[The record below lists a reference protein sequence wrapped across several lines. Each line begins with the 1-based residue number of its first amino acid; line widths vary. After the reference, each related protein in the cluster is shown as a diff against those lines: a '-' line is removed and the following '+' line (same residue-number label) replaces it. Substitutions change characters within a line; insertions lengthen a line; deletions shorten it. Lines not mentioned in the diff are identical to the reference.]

1 MLTGYLNGTPVGAV
15 AFDEGREAAEGCG
28 WIPLLAVAEPWRRR
42 GYGVQLIG
50 QAVMHYRPLGRD
62 RLRLRCAPDNHIAQR
77 FYKRYGFHKIGE
89 AEGTRVPL
97 DLMEKY
103 IGYGGYQG

>member
-1 MLTGYLNGTPVGAV
+1 MDLGRDADQGVGYIPFVYMLPSFRQHGM
-15 AFDEGREAAEGCG
+15 
-28 WIPLLAVAEPWRRR
+28 
-42 GYGVQLIG
+42 GVQLIG
-50 QAVMHYRPLGRD
+50 QAVATYRPLGRD

>member
-1 MLTGYLNGTPVGAV
+1 MAT
-15 AFDEGREAAEGCG
+15 
-28 WIPLLAVAEPWRRR
+28 
-42 GYGVQLIG
+42 
-50 QAVMHYRPLGRD
+50 YRPLGRD